1 MKNIIADIKKSMN
14 VKEKFSI
21 IQGDENKTFFKT
33 SDILVTNNQIDN
45 RFNQFT
51 FERVID
57 QIQFDFDEYSKL
69 KNDEVCFGLHHIIWS
84 CRKYLNRKKINEAKQ
99 ELINYATLMVKEAD
113 LQDKERAN
121 EKSNNK

>member
-1 MKNIIADIKKSMN
+1 MKNIINEIKKGMN
-14 VKEKFSI
+14 VKEKFSV

-57 QIQFDFDEYSKL
+57 QIQFVLDY
-69 KNDEVCFGLHHIIWS
+69 I
-84 CRKYLNRKKINEAKQ
+84 
-99 ELINYATLMVKEAD
+99 M
-113 LQDKERAN
+113 
-121 EKSNNK
+121 

>member
-21 IQGDENKTFFKT
+21 IKGDENKTFFKT

-45 RFNQFT
+45 RFNQLT

-57 QIQFDFDEYSKL
+57 QIQSDFDYYNKL
-69 KNDEVCFGLHHIIWS
+69 KDDDVCFGLHHVIWS

-99 ELINYATLMVKEAD
+99 ELINYAILMVKEAD
-113 LQDKERAN
+113 LQDKKRA
-121 EKSNNK
+121 

>member
-14 VKEKFSI
+14 VKEKFSV

-45 RFNQFT
+45 RLNQFT

-69 KNDEVCFGLHHIIWS
+69 KNDEVCFGLHHVIWS

-99 ELINYATLMVKEAD
+99 EVINYAILMVKEAD

-121 EKSNNK
+121 A

>member
-1 MKNIIADIKKSMN
+1 MKNIISDIKKSMD

-57 QIQFDFDEYSKL
+57 QIQFDLPTTSPNLIPVGEDNSSYVNLDDIFEEYL
-69 KNDEVCFGLHHIIWS
+69 LTFLVIYI
-84 CRKYLNRKKINEAKQ
+84 
-99 ELINYATLMVKEAD
+99 
-113 LQDKERAN
+113 
-121 EKSNNK
+121 

>member
-1 MKNIIADIKKSMN
+1 MKKIISQIKKCMN
-14 VKEKFSI
+14 VKEKFSV

-57 QIQFDFDEYSKL
+57 QIEFDYDGYNKL
-69 KNDEVCFGLHHIIWS
+69 NRQDVCFGLFS
-84 CRKYLNRKKINEAKQ
+84 VLNTCLRKLNKKKINEAKQ
-99 ELINYATLMVKEAD
+99 ELINYAILMVKEAD
-113 LQDKERAN
+113 LQDMERAN
-121 EKSNNK
+121 G